1 MKRRRGTIAEPQPSS
16 VPRQVIDVRCPDQS
30 ATEPPVVAR
39 RTALSDANVRV
50 MAPSLGSA
58 WARLLAVLGRS
69 ARALP
74 MLARRVNRFNGQSV
88 AAQSVVR
95 SRNGRDLPLER
106 PVPLPPGLD
115 LPSIEAMFRS
125 YSVND
130 EPQGHL
136 DAYVQDSLWRFL
148 HTWGLVRHERGQCL
162 EIGANP
168 YFTTL
173 LLDDYTDL
181 ALTLTNYY
189 SETRSETTSETLR
202 YRDANGE
209 AVEKAFTSHLVN
221 VERDPFPF
229 EDDAFD
235 VVLFCEVIEH
245 LLMDPLF
252 ALHEINRVLRP
263 GGRLLVTTPNVI
275 RLQNVMNMTAGV
287 NIYDPYSGYG
297 PYGRHNREYNRLEL
311 TRLLDFAGF
320 DVELSF
326 TADGHP
332 STAHFDQRYKDV
344 LPLVRFR
351 EHDLGHYLFIRARLT
366 RQPREG
372 LPAFLYRSWPPGMI
386 VEEGG

>member
-1 MKRRRGTIAEPQPSS
+1 
-16 VPRQVIDVRCPDQS
+16 
-30 ATEPPVVAR
+30 
-39 RTALSDANVRV
+39 
-50 MAPSLGSA
+50 MAPNLGSA
-58 WARLLAVLGRS
+58 WTRLLVEPGRA

-74 MLARRVNRFNGQSV
+74 KLARRVFPLNRQVGGSNE
-88 AAQSVVR
+88 
-95 SRNGRDLPLER
+95 GRELPLER

-115 LPSIEAMFRS
+115 LASIEAVFRS

-130 EPQGHL
+130 EPEGHL
-136 DAYVQDSLWRFL
+136 DAYVDDSFWRFL

-173 LLDDYTDL
+173 LIHEYTDL
-181 ALTLTNYY
+181 SLTLTNYY
-189 SETRSETTSETLR
+189 SETTSETTTETVR
-202 YRDANGE
+202 FNSNGE

-221 VERDPFPF
+221 VEREPFPF

-245 LLMDPLF
+245 LLMDPLA
-252 ALHEINRVLRP
+252 ALREINRVLRP
-263 GGRLLVTTPNVI
+263 GGRLVVTTPNVN
-275 RLQNVMNMTAGV
+275 RLQNVMNMTAGA

-297 PYGRHNREYNRLEL
+297 PYGRHNREYNRFEL

-326 TADGHP
+326 SADAHP
-332 STAHFDQRYKDV
+332 STTHLDPRYADV

-351 EHDLGHYLFIRARLT
+351 EHDLGHYLFICARST

-372 LPAFLYRSWPPGMI
+372 LPAFLYRSWPPGVI
-386 VEEGG
+386 VEEDG

>member
-1 MKRRRGTIAEPQPSS
+1 
-16 VPRQVIDVRCPDQS
+16 
-30 ATEPPVVAR
+30 
-39 RTALSDANVRV
+39 

-58 WARLLAVLGRS
+58 WTRLLAEPGRA

-74 MLARRVNRFNGQSV
+74 KLARRVFHVSGQSV
-88 AAQSVVR
+88 GVS
-95 SRNGRDLPLER
+95 NEGRDLPLER

-115 LPSIEAMFRS
+115 LASIEAVFRS

-136 DAYVQDSLWRFL
+136 DAYVQDSFWRFL
-148 HTWGLVRHERGQCL
+148 HTWGLARHERGQCL

-173 LLDDYTDL
+173 LLDEYTDL
-181 ALTLTNYY
+181 TLTLTNYY
-189 SETRSETTSETLR
+189 SETTSETAAETLR
-202 YRDANGE
+202 YRNANGE
-209 AVEKAFTSHLVN
+209 AVEKVFTSHLVN
-221 VERDPFPF
+221 VEREPFPF

-245 LLMDPLF
+245 LLMDPLA
-252 ALHEINRVLRP
+252 ALREINRVLRP
-263 GGRLLVTTPNVI
+263 GRRLVVTTPNVN
-275 RLQNVMNMTAGV
+275 RLQNVMSITAGA

-297 PYGRHNREYNRLEL
+297 PYGRHNREYNRHEL
-311 TRLLDFAGF
+311 TRLLEFAGF
-320 DVELSF
+320 EVELSF
-326 TADGHP
+326 TADAHP
-332 STAHFDQRYKDV
+332 STAHLDPRYADV

-351 EHDLGHYLFIRARLT
+351 EHDLGHYLFIRARST

-372 LPAFLYRSWPPGMI
+372 LPAFLYRSWPPGVI